1 MRILSWNIQYGRAA
15 DGSAGLQN
23 TLRHIQS
30 MGKFDLICLQE
41 VARNMDTYC
50 EADEFDQVE
59 TIQAAFPDYQAVW
72 GAGFSW
78 PAASDQPS
86 QRMEFGNLTLVRA
99 ELLDYKI
106 HLLPMPAAPGQMQM
120 QRLAV
125 ETVVNSATGPLSV
138 LNMHLAFHDNGERQS
153 QVAYICQLDAD
164 RRGQLAQPKQE
175 GTGAYA
181 AGYLPV
187 ARIACGDCN
196 FGTDFDQYPYML
208 AHQWIDAWDL
218 ISSQAPR
225 PNTCGIYD
233 KEQWPEGPHT
243 RDFFWLSQEL
253 ADCGIDYR
261 VDTATALS
269 DHQPLMLEMA
279 I

>member
-1 MRILSWNIQYGRAA
+1 
-15 DGSAGLQN
+15 
-23 TLRHIQS
+23 
-30 MGKFDLICLQE
+30 
-41 VARNMDTYC
+41 
-50 EADEFDQVE
+50 
-59 TIQAAFPDYQAVW
+59 
-72 GAGFSW
+72 
-78 PAASDQPS
+78 
-86 QRMEFGNLTLVRA
+86 
-99 ELLDYKI
+99 
-106 HLLPMPAAPGQMQM
+106 
-120 QRLAV
+120 
-125 ETVVNSATGPLSV
+125 VNSATGPLSV

-164 RRGQLAQPKQE
+164 RRGQLAQPKLE